1 MSSPM
6 TFEDLKAIVSR
17 CTGELD
23 GLDLT
28 EADLGTSF
36 TEIGYDSLAVLEIA
50 SQIQREY
57 GLQIPDEA
65 IETMDSPKAV
75 IDYVNT
81 SLAAA

>member
-1 MSSPM
+1 MSSIS
-6 TFEDLKAIVSR
+6 FDDLKAIMSR

-23 GLDLT
+23 GRELT
-28 EADLGTSF
+28 ESDLSTSF

-50 SQIQREY
+50 SQLQREY

-65 IETMDSPKAV
+65 IEEMDSPQAV

-81 SLAAA
+81 NLAAV

>member
-1 MSSPM
+1 MSSSM
-6 TFEDLKAIVSR
+6 TFDDLKAIMSR
-17 CTGELD
+17 STGELD
-23 GLDLT
+23 GQELT
-28 EADLGTSF
+28 EADLGTTF

-65 IETMDSPKAV
+65 IETMNTPKDV

-81 SLAAA
+81 SLTAV

>member
-1 MSSPM
+1 MSSTM
-6 TFEDLKAIVSR
+6 TFEDLKTIVSR
-17 CTGELD
+17 CVDELE
-23 GLDLT
+23 LT
-28 EADLGTSF
+28 EADLGTAF

-65 IETMDSPKAV
+65 IETMDTPKAV